1 MILSELLA
9 SYRSGAAHP
18 RKVILELL
26 RTLREDADQAIFIH
40 LLTDAEVE
48 PWLAALD
55 GKDPDSLPLFG
66 VPFAIKDNID
76 LAGIP
81 TTAACPDFAYTP
93 SVSATVVQR
102 LIDAGAIPLGKTNL
116 DQLATGLVGVRSP
129 YGIPKNPWHPDYI
142 PGGSSSGSAVAVAR
156 GFAAFSLGTDTAGSG
171 RVPASFNHL
180 FGVKPTC
187 GLLSTSGVVP
197 ACRTLDCVSIFA
209 NNAADAAVILRVA
222 AGPDA
227 TDPYSRKLPPQP
239 ARSWSKGLRV
249 GVPRADQLEFFGD
262 EAAADLFAGA
272 IETARAAGAEIVT
285 IDLAPFLET
294 ARLLYE
300 GPWVAER
307 TLTASALL
315 KNNPTALLPVTRTI
329 IEGGLARSAT
339 DTFSAFYRLADNKL
353 RTAAV
358 WDTVDAIL
366 TPTAGT
372 PYKVADVQADPIKL
386 NSNLGHYTNFMNLLD
401 LAALAIPAGFLPQ
414 GMPWGVTLFAPAFTD
429 WHLLEFASRWPV
441 PHPPGARD
449 GAVAAPIKSIA
460 IHPPVPVLEIAVCG
474 AHMDGLPLNHQLT
487 SRGGWFVRAT
497 RTAPLYQMV
506 KLPGGPPHRPGLIRR
521 TDGGGGSIEVE
532 IWALPLPSVGSFLAG
547 IPAPLGLGT
556 VQLEDGTSVCGFI
569 CEGCAADG
577 ALDITKTG
585 GWRTWLASTP
595 PAI

>member
-9 SYRSGAAHP
+9 SYRSGEKAP
-18 RKVILELL
+18 RTVVLDLL
-26 RTLREDADQAIFIH
+26 RALHEDADQAIFIH

-55 GKDPDSLPLFG
+55 GKDPDSLPLYG

-81 TTAACPDFAYTP
+81 TTAACPDFTRTP

-156 GFAAFSLGTDTAGSG
+156 GFAAFALGTDTAGSG

-209 NNAADAAVILRVA
+209 NNAADAATILNVA
-222 AGPDA
+222 AALDA
-227 TDPYSRKLPPQP
+227 ADPYSRPLPPQP
-239 ARSWSKGLRV
+239 ARSWSKGMRL
-249 GVPRADQLEFFGD
+249 GVPREDQLEFFGNT
-262 EAAADLFAGA
+262 AAADLFAA
-272 IETARAAGAEIVT
+272 AVETARSLGAEIVP
-285 IDLAPFLET
+285 IDLTPFLET

-300 GPWVAER
+300 GPWVSER
-307 TLTASALL
+307 TLTAEPLL
-315 KNNPTALLPVTRTI
+315 KSNPDALLPVTRRI
-329 IEGGLARSAT
+329 IEGGVARTAT

-353 RTAAV
+353 RAARA
-358 WDTVDAIL
+358 WTDVDAIL

-372 PYKVADVQADPIKL
+372 PYTVEEVLADPIRL

-414 GMPWGVTLFAPAFTD
+414 GMPWGVTVFAPAFTD
-429 WHLLEFASRWPV
+429 WHLLEFAARWPA
-441 PHPPGARD
+441 PSPPDAS
-449 GAVAAPIKSIA
+449 APSSSIHSHTPS

-474 AHMDGLPLNHQLT
+474 AHLDGLPLNHQLT
-487 SRGGWFVRAT
+487 SRGGWLVRAT
-497 RTAPLYQMV
+497 KTAPHYQMV
-506 KLPGGPPHRPGLIRR
+506 KLPGGPPHRPGLIRK
-521 TDGGGGSIEVE
+521 TEVDGAAIKVE

-547 IPAPLGLGT
+547 IPSPLGLGT
-556 VQLEDGTSVCGFI
+556 VQLEDGSSVCGFI
-569 CEGCAADG
+569 CEGFAAEG
-577 ALDITKTG
+577 ALDITHTG
-585 GWRTWLASTP
+585 GWRAWLGSPRPTG
-595 PAI
+595 